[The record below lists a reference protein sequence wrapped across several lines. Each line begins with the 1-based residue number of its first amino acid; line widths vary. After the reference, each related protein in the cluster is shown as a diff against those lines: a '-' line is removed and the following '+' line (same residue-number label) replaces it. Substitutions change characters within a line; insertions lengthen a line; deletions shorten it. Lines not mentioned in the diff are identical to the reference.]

1 MSVKYTPRKDF
12 LYNVAR
18 MRRGNENVV
27 IYNGPDGPVYY
38 KDVWT
43 KGKKRRKSK
52 SRKGSYNKRR
62 KVVA

>member
-43 KGKKRRKSK
+43 KGRGKRRKSK
-52 SRKGSYNKRR
+52 ARQRFL
-62 KVVA
+62 